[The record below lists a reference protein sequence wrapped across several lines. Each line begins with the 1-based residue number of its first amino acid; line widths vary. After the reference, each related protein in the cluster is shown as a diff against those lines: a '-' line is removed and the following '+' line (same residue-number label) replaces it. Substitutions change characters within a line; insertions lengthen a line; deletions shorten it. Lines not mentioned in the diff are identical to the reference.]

1 MTLSKSKK
9 QVVLLFC
16 SSIIGMLLGIVVSV
30 LNTRFLSPEE
40 YGDVRYVQ
48 NIINFVSSLLLFGYF
63 TSGSRLLAIDDNE
76 NRRRCIRGTMC
87 VILGIAIAIVAF
99 SMLFMAIYTNRVDK
113 TNLSYLFF
121 VTIPVCGNVLMLN
134 YINTTAQGDNHIV
147 RISVARLIP
156 SFLYLLIAFTIY
168 YYYGATSALMLLL
181 YNGCAVITLSF
192 VIISTKPSFHNL
204 KQSYKLLKDE
214 NKTYGLNVYL
224 GSLVAVSTQYI
235 AGITLGA
242 FCDNNVNVGFYT
254 LALSFSAPMSMLP
267 GIIGTTHFRQF
278 SREGEISRKL
288 IKYSICITVIT
299 LVLFLLFI
307 KYIVGFLY
315 NDNYSAVSKY
325 ASFLAVGTCFHG
337 FGDMLN
343 RFLGSHGKGKEIRN
357 GAIACGVTS
366 ILGYLVLVYY
376 FNIYGAIV
384 TRIVGSF
391 VYFACMAHYYIRCSK
406 H

>member
-214 NKTYGLNVYL
+214 NKTYGLKVYL

-235 AGITLGA
+235 AGITL
-242 FCDNNVNVGFYT
+242 C
-254 LALSFSAPMSMLP
+254 
-267 GIIGTTHFRQF
+267 
-278 SREGEISRKL
+278 
-288 IKYSICITVIT
+288 
-299 LVLFLLFI
+299 FL
-307 KYIVGFLY
+307 
-315 NDNYSAVSKY
+315 
-325 ASFLAVGTCFHG
+325 
-337 FGDMLN
+337 
-343 RFLGSHGKGKEIRN
+343 
-357 GAIACGVTS
+357 
-366 ILGYLVLVYY
+366 
-376 FNIYGAIV
+376 
-384 TRIVGSF
+384 
-391 VYFACMAHYYIRCSK
+391 
-406 H
+406 